1 MTDLHSDTYYNATRI
16 DLRHSSYDFAESYA
30 YGSIGPDNRH
40 DVDWFKVDLIAG
52 NKYEI
57 KLTGGN
63 PREPQKLNNAQIS
76 VYTQDRL
83 NSYPVSQEV
92 FQSGFTNRW
101 GRVRLEDVVK
111 SEEYWIKVEGFEDN
125 SSRGIGSY
133 SVKVEQYGR
142 LSNPGSEHNPTTPE
156 PPVIVDPPSY
166 VPPIDIGRPLHT
178 FRHFSVKRKHF
189 NPIDVLSGPTRY
201 GDTVKGSNKSDVLRD
216 GYGPDVLIGG
226 RRRDHFYISAP
237 DGFGTSNADTIS
249 DFDKKDRIVLDE
261 SLFDPRQKV
270 VFAKGLSRDKDAMSV
285 KDFDVIYFEDTGELY
300 LDANGSRSGYGNEL
314 EGGLMLSVTPLT
326 NIGKRNIIVE
336 S

>member
-1 MTDLHSDTYYNATRI
+1 MTDLHSDTPYNATRI
-16 DLRHSSYDFAESYA
+16 ELRHSSHDYAESYA

-52 NKYEI
+52 NQYQI

-63 PREPQKLNNAQIS
+63 PREPHKLNHGQIS
-76 VYTQDRL
+76 VYTQDGL
-83 NSYPVSQEV
+83 NSYPVSQEI
-92 FQSGFTNRW
+92 FQSGFTNRR
-101 GRVRLEDVVK
+101 GRVRLEDVVE
-111 SEEYWIKVEGFEDN
+111 SGDYWIKVEGFEDN
-125 SSRGIGSY
+125 SSKGIGSY
-133 SVKVEQYGR
+133 SVKVEQNGR
-142 LSNPGSEHNPTTPE
+142 LSNPSSGHIPTTPKPQQDQE
-156 PPVIVDPPSY
+156 LPVY
-166 VPPIDIGRPLHT
+166 VPPFDDGRPRHT
-178 FRHFSVKRKHF
+178 FKHFSVKRKRF

-201 GDTVKGSNKSDVLRD
+201 GDTVKGSKKSDILRD

-226 RRRDHFYISAP
+226 RRGDHFYISAP
-237 DGFGTSNADTIS
+237 DGFGSSNSDRIS
-249 DFDKKDRIVLDE
+249 DFDRKDRIVLDD

-270 VFAKGLSRDKDAMSV
+270 VFATGLSRDKDAMST